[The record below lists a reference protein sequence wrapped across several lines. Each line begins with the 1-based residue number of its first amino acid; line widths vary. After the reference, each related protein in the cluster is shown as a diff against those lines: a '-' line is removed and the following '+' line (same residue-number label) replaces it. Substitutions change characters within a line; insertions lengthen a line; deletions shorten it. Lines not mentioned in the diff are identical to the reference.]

1 MFSVTKNKLWLLLLP
16 VVLIIAGIVGLLING
31 GFKEDIDFAGGT
43 SMQIDMGRTLSGAER
58 DELSAIYA
66 EAAGLD
72 VKPIVQTTGQAFDQV
87 VVKSLSLTEEQR
99 TAAFEAVKS
108 KYALADDAMLS
119 TASQAASYGNE
130 MKRNTL
136 LFSIIAAILMLIYI
150 AIRFEWKKGVMAV
163 LALII
168 NVLVMLSVY
177 AVCGIPL
184 STTFIAAIL
193 TVLGYSINDTI
204 VIFDR
209 IRENTKRA
217 KKESASE
224 ITDKSVMQSL
234 RRTINTSITTLI
246 TIVVLYFL
254 GATAIKD
261 FALPIIIGIICGS
274 YTSIFVASPWWAA
287 WSDINYKAPKEK
299 VKKAN
304 A

>member
-1 MFSVTKNKLWLLLLP
+1 MFSVTKNKVWLLLP
-16 VVLIIAGIVGLLING
+16 PIVLIIAGIIGLVING

-43 SMQIDMGRTLSGAER
+43 SMQISMGRTLSSAER
-58 DELSAIYA
+58 DELSGVYA
-66 EAAGLD
+66 DAAGLD
-72 VKPIVQTTGQAFDQV
+72 VKPIVQITGQAFDQV

-99 TAAFEAVKS
+99 DVAFNAVKE
-108 KYALADDAMLS
+108 KYGLEDSAMLS
-119 TASQAASYGNE
+119 AASQAASYGNE

-136 LFSIIAAILMLIYI
+136 LFSLIAALLMLVYI

-163 LALII
+163 AALAI
-168 NVLVMLSVY
+168 NVLVMMAVY
-177 AVCGIPL
+177 ALFAIPL

-224 ITDKSVMQSL
+224 IADKSIWQTL
-234 RRTINTSITTLI
+234 NRTINTSVTTLI
-246 TIVVLYFL
+246 TIVLLYFM

-261 FALPIIIGIICGS
+261 FALPIIIGILCGS

-299 VKKAN
+299 VKKAK